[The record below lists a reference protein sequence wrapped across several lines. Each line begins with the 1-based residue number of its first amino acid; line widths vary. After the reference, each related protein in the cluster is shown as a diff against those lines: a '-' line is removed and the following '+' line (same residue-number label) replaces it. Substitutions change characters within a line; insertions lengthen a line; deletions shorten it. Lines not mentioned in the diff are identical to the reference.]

1 MTGRVVVIIQARMT
15 STRLPGK
22 VTLPLAGAPM
32 LNRVLERASAIPG
45 ADHVCIAAPE
55 GEVHDPIAD
64 IVRQF
69 PDVSL
74 VRGPEGDVLRR
85 YALAADATDA
95 TTVIRITSDCPLIDP
110 QVSGAVITLA
120 QATGSSLA
128 RTALDSGYPHGY
140 DTELFSAELLRIAD
154 RDATDPY
161 DREHVSPYLWARPEE
176 YPAIFLDRRPDRRSW
191 RLTVDTPEDYAR
203 VCGIYDRL
211 HPQNPL
217 FGIKELEALCAAEP
231 ELLRGPAAADTLA
244 ET

>member
-22 VTLPLAGAPM
+22 VTLPLAGVPM

-110 QVSGAVITLA
+110 QVSGAVIGLA
-120 QATGSSLA
+120 RATGSSLA
-128 RTALDSGYPHGY
+128 RTAHDRGYPHGY
-140 DTELFSAELLRIAD
+140 DTELMSAELLRVAD
-154 RDATDPY
+154 RDAIDPF
-161 DREHVSPYLWARPEE
+161 DREHVTPFLWNRPDEF
-176 YPAIFLDRRPDRRSW
+176 PAVFLDRRPDRRSW
-191 RLTVDTPEDYAR
+191 RLTVDTPGDYRYCSALYEKLYPR
-203 VCGIYDRL
+203 
-211 HPQNPL
+211 NPL
-217 FGIKELEALCAAEP
+217 FGIGDLEQLFATDPVLFGRSSELDC
-231 ELLRGPAAADTLA
+231 
-244 ET
+244 